1 MNYQLVGTERNV
13 ATIRVTVPTADFDKA
28 INTAYNKS
36 KGKFAVPGFRKG
48 KVPKSIIEKQ
58 YGEGIFFEEALDII
72 LPEAYSGAV
81 DELKL
86 EVVARPD
93 IDIVEMAKGKD
104 LVFEAKVAVKPEV
117 KMGNYKG
124 VEAKKVD
131 GEVTEEVLMAE
142 LEKSREMNARLVSI
156 EDRPVADGDT
166 LTIDYKGFVGEEQF
180 AGGTA
185 ENQTL
190 VIGSGRFIPG
200 FEEQLVG
207 KNIGDD
213 AVVSVTFPAEYHAPE
228 LAGKEARFEVKIHGI
243 KVKELPALD
252 DEFAKDT
259 SEFDTLEA
267 LKADMKAQLEEGA
280 KKNAELAT
288 RDNVVDA
295 VVATMEADIPEAMV
309 EMEIEGMLK
318 DFDYQLKQQ
327 GLNLENYLK
336 FTGSKLDDLKGQM
349 KNDAEIRVKTA
360 LTLEEVAKLENV
372 EVTEADVEGELNRI
386 AEAQKASLE
395 EVRKVFGRDNYE
407 YLRTTLT
414 TKKTVDLL
422 VEHANLI

>member
-1 MNYQLVGTERNV
+1 MNYQLVSTEKNL
-13 ATIRVTVPTADFDKA
+13 ATIRVTVPAADFEKA
-28 INTAYNKS
+28 IMSAYNKT

-48 KVPKSIIEKQ
+48 KVPKNIIEKQ
-58 YGEGIFFEEALDII
+58 YGEGVFFEEALDII

-81 DELKL
+81 EELKL

-104 LVFEAKVAVKPEV
+104 LVFEAVVAVKPEV
-117 KMGNYKG
+117 KLGAYKG
-124 VEAKKVD
+124 VEAKKVT
-131 GEVTEEVLMAE
+131 GEVTDEVLMAE

-166 LTIDYKGFVGEEQF
+166 LTIDYSGFVGDEQF
-180 AGGTA
+180 EGGTA

-200 FEEQLVG
+200 FEEQLIG

-213 AVVSVTFPAEYHAPE
+213 AVVNVSFPAEYHAPE
-228 LAGKEARFEVKIHGI
+228 LAGKDARFEVKIHGI
-243 KVKELPALD
+243 KVKEMPALD

-259 SEFDTLEA
+259 SEFDTLDE

-295 VVATMEADIPEAMV
+295 VVATMEADIPAAMID
-309 EMEIEGMLK
+309 MEIEGMLK
-318 DFDYQLKQQ
+318 DFDYQLRHQ
-327 GLNLENYLK
+327 GLDLENYLK

-349 KNDAEIRVKTA
+349 RNDAEIRVKTA
-360 LTLEEVAKLENV
+360 LALEEIAKIENI
-372 EVTEADVEGELNRI
+372 EVTEADLENELNRI

-395 EVRKVFGRDNYE
+395 EVKKVFGRDDFE

-422 VEHANLI
+422 VEHANLV

>member
-1 MNYQLVGTERNV
+1 MNYQLVNTEKNV

-93 IDIVEMAKGKD
+93 IDIVEMSKGQD

-142 LEKSREMNARLVSI
+142 LDKSREMNARLVSI
-156 EDRPVADGDT
+156 EDRPIADGDT

-180 AGGTA
+180 EGGTA

-207 KNIGDD
+207 KRIGDD
-213 AVVSVTFPAEYHAPE
+213 AVVNITFPAEYHALD
-228 LAGKEARFEVKIHGI
+228 LAGKEAKFEVKIHGI
-243 KVKELPALD
+243 QVKELPALD

-267 LKADMKAQLEEGA
+267 LKADLKAQLEEGA

-295 VVATMEADIPEAMV
+295 VVATMEAEIPEAMV

-336 FTGSKLDDLKGQM
+336 FTGSKLEDLKGQM
-349 KNDAEIRVKTA
+349 KDDAEIRVKTA

-395 EVRKVFGRDNYE
+395 EVKKVFGRDNYE

-422 VEHANLI
+422 VEHANLV

>member
-1 MNYQLVGTERNV
+1 MNYQLVSTEKNV
-13 ATIRVTVPTADFDKA
+13 ATIRVTVPVADFEKA
-28 INTAYNKS
+28 INNAYNKT

-48 KVPKSIIEKQ
+48 KVPKNIIEKQ
-58 YGEGIFFEEALDII
+58 YGEGVFFEEALDMI
-72 LPEAYSGAV
+72 LPEAYGNSI

-104 LVFEAKVAVKPEV
+104 LIFEAKVAVKPEV
-117 KMGNYKG
+117 KLGSYKG

-142 LEKSREMNARLVSI
+142 LEKSREMNSRLVSI

-180 AGGTA
+180 EGGTA

-207 KNIGDD
+207 KKIGDD
-213 AVVSVTFPAEYHAPE
+213 AVVNVSFPAEYHAAN
-228 LAGKEARFEVKIHGI
+228 LAGKDAKFEVKIHAI

-259 SEFDTLEA
+259 SEFETLEA

-295 VVATMEADIPEAMV
+295 VVATMEADIPDAMV
-309 EMEIEGMLK
+309 DMEIEGMLK
-318 DFDYQLKQQ
+318 DFDYQLKHQ
-327 GLNLENYLK
+327 GLDLENYLK

-349 KNDAEIRVKTA
+349 KEDAVIRVKTA
-360 LTLEEVAKLENV
+360 LALEEIAKVEKV
-372 EVTEADVEGELNRI
+372 EVTEADIESELNRI

-395 EVRKVFGRDNYE
+395 EVKKVFGRDDFE

-422 VEHANLI
+422 VENAKLV

>member
-1 MNYQLVGTERNV
+1 MNYQLVGTEKNL
-13 ATIRVTVPTADFDKA
+13 ATIRVTVPAAEFEKA
-28 INTAYNKS
+28 IMSAYNKT

-48 KVPKSIIEKQ
+48 KVPKNIIEKQ
-58 YGEGIFFEEALDII
+58 YGEGVFFEEALDII

-81 DELKL
+81 EELKL

-104 LVFEAKVAVKPEV
+104 LVFEAVVAVKPEV
-117 KMGNYKG
+117 KLGAYKG
-124 VEAKKVD
+124 VEAKKVA
-131 GEVTEEVLMAE
+131 GEVTDEVLMAE

-180 AGGTA
+180 EGGTA

-200 FEEQLVG
+200 FEEQLIG
-207 KNIGDD
+207 KQIGDD
-213 AVVSVTFPAEYHAPE
+213 AVVNVSFPAEYHAPE
-228 LAGKEARFEVKIHGI
+228 LAGKDAKFEVKIHGI
-243 KVKELPALD
+243 KVKEMPALD

-259 SEFDTLEA
+259 SEFDTLDE

-295 VVATMEADIPEAMV
+295 VVATMEADIPAAMV
-309 EMEIEGMLK
+309 DMEIEGMLK
-318 DFDYQLKQQ
+318 DFDYQLRHQ
-327 GLNLENYLK
+327 GLDLENYLK

-349 KNDAEIRVKTA
+349 RNDAEIRVKTA
-360 LTLEEVAKLENV
+360 LALEEIAKIEKI
-372 EVTEADVEGELNRI
+372 EVTEADLENELNRI

-395 EVRKVFGRDNYE
+395 EVKKVFGRDDFE

-422 VEHANLI
+422 VEHANLV